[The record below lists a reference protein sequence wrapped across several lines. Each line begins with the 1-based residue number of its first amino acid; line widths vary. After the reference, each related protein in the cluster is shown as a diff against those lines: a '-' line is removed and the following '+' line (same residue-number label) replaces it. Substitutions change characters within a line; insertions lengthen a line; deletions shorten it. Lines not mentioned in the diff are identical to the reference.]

1 MDLREDT
8 FDAALQVSKA
18 FYDCWS
24 KYDRDSM
31 EMRMLL
37 GTVCRELDKL
47 PYASRVKPEDFLRD
61 ARLKSLST
69 LVADL
74 TLLRASC
81 GSPGDPTEARKVI
94 TRAQA
99 VLHKKGYVASTKVQQ
114 YSNQALEAAT
124 KAAPKDGENHTVEVK
139 EEHVVH
145 AAKPRQ
151 KGKGGKDKGA
161 ANKRVPGGGSA
172 ACKGEVSVKKK
183 GR

>member
-8 FDAALQVSKA
+8 FNAALQVSKA

-24 KYDRDSM
+24 KYDR
-31 EMRMLL
+31 
-37 GTVCRELDKL
+37 
-47 PYASRVKPEDFLRD
+47 
-61 ARLKSLST
+61 
-69 LVADL
+69 
-74 TLLRASC
+74 

-124 KAAPKDGENHTVEVK
+124 KAAPMDGENHTLEVK
-139 EEHVVH
+139 QEQVVH
-145 AAKPRQ
+145 AASTPGAKPRQ

-183 GR
+183 GRKGKHNEKEVAADAETEQEEGEEEVCSTRRNPHAGGKQKRRRIVTM